1 MKRKAIGSKN
11 ALYPSLTTIV
21 GTDVDGKP
29 NWITIAHVGIMNHS
43 HGSVPQYLSIGSH
56 SSHYT
61 NIGIRENREFSINI
75 PSQSMIQ
82 ITDYAGLVTGE
93 KVDKSDLFP
102 VERGSLLHAPL
113 IANCPVSME
122 LKLFKTVE
130 IDVHEIFIGEV
141 VNTYVD
147 EACLTDGTPDLVKI
161 DPILF
166 DFMMIDYW
174 SIGERSGKPW
184 RDGKFLKKIASDVP
198 VHRAAIHL
206 LSVLSHSFF
215 HNNS

>member
-1 MKRKAIGSKN
+1 MNRVSLAGKN

-21 GTDVDGKP
+21 GAEVDGKP
-29 NWITIAHVGIMNHS
+29 KWLAIAHVGIMNHS
-43 HGSVPQYLSIGSH
+43 YGEVPQYLSIGLH

-61 NIGIRENREFSINI
+61 NRGIHEHKEFSINV
-75 PSQSMIQ
+75 PSQSMLEL
-82 ITDYAGLVTGE
+82 TDYVGLVSGE

-102 VERGSLLHAPL
+102 VEHGSLAHAPL

-122 LKLFKTVE
+122 LKLFQTVT
-130 IDVHEIFIGEV
+130 IGQHEIFIGEL

-147 EACLTDGTPDLVKI
+147 ERCLSNGKPDLAQI

-174 SIGERSGKPW
+174 SIGKRTGKPW
-184 RDGKFLKKIASDVP
+184 RDGKSLK
-198 VHRAAIHL
+198 R
-206 LSVLSHSFF
+206 
-215 HNNS
+215 